1 MWLARKQWS
10 SYHQDGE
17 LKTNENIVPGHT
29 KTSQEWKKTTTTQ
42 WFCSTETNI
51 KFQKWRIKKTLPSGA
66 ESTRAY
72 HKSLCIYH
80 RYHKNHVQTFVAG
93 GARTHYAVPARLMT
107 TLAHSRVSRLVKRFP
122 QQMFKKSP
130 IFSTKIGQ
138 RFPNGGFGERK
149 RRDILK
155 VAILPC

>member
-1 MWLARKQWS
+1 MI
-10 SYHQDGE
+10 G
-17 LKTNENIVPGHT
+17 
-29 KTSQEWKKTTTTQ
+29 KKTMIVISSGWRTKNKWKYCARPHENKPRMKKKTTTQ